1 MAGLTAAGFRCHLLC
16 LDGNAAGSPPPAYVK
31 SAIAPRIERQR
42 RPGRLRS
49 TAALFSVTP
58 RHFELTF
65 QPSVVAQ
72 LEELV
77 RTLAIDVVI
86 AYELGA
92 GDHVARMRVPAGVVK
107 ILDGCEPFMFRTARS
122 NVRSAARL
130 WKFKHF
136 LKQMLEGFDAYITV
150 SDAEL
155 AWIREEIAPGRGWG
169 LVIPN
174 GTDLPEPYPGP
185 VDLDRIIYTG
195 SLTYRANLEAVEYFI
210 QQVWPR
216 VRERRP
222 SARFIVT
229 GQLPHPTTVRRLQAV
244 PGVTIAGLRADY
256 QHFVA
261 SSGVLAVTLL
271 EGGGTRIKI
280 LEALAFGCPV
290 VASSKAIEGLTL
302 KAGDEVLVADGPQA
316 LADAVLSVI
325 TDGALRRRLVE
336 NGRRAA
342 ARYSWETS
350 QRLLVEAVEASRKQR
365 AFLQPA

>member
-1 MAGLTAAGFRCHLLC
+1 MAGLTAAGYRCHLLC
-16 LDGNAAGSPPPAYVK
+16 LEVNAAGSPPPAYVK
-31 SAIAPRIERQR
+31 SAIAARIDSRR

-107 ILDGCEPFMFRTARS
+107 ILDGCEPFMFRATRA

-136 LKQMLEGFDAYITV
+136 LKQMLEAFDAYITV
-150 SDAEL
+150 SGAEL
-155 AWIREEIAPGRGWG
+155 AWIREEIAPARGWG

-195 SLTYRANLEAVEYFI
+195 SLTYRANLEAVEYFVRE
-210 QQVWPR
+210 VWPL
-216 VRERRP
+216 VRSRRP
-222 SARFIVT
+222 TARFIVT

-244 PGVTIAGLRADY
+244 PGVVIAGLRSDY

-261 SSGVLAVTLL
+261 SSGVLAVTLQ

-290 VASSKAIEGLTL
+290 VASSKAVEGLAL
-302 KAGDEVLVADGPQA
+302 VAGEEVLVADDPQGV
-316 LADAVLSVI
+316 ADAVVSVI
-325 TDGALRRRLVE
+325 TDETFRRGLVDR
-336 NGRRAA
+336 GRRAA

-350 QRLLVEAVEASRKQR
+350 QRRLVEAVEASRKQR